1 MRWQRRILVRFILA
15 RGVPSSGHNN
25 GYEWESVFGLFFSLT
40 RKTKERVRRQFWQG
54 PYETVFVGRY
64 GVPKI
69 VWNNWIISNKMTVN
83 DFKET
88 ACATVQ
94 PIVEDMEVEGEVV
107 IGSYDHEENLLG
119 RVLAGKTVTNIKWEK
134 QSL

>member
-1 MRWQRRILVRFILA
+1 
-15 RGVPSSGHNN
+15 
-25 GYEWESVFGLFFSLT
+25 
-40 RKTKERVRRQFWQG
+40 
-54 PYETVFVGRY
+54 
-64 GVPKI
+64 
-69 VWNNWIISNKMTVN
+69 MTVN